1 MVRMFR
7 QSLGE
12 KRKEVAA
19 CCCKTTDT
27 EIFSNKKKNN
37 WFLEIF
43 KFGSLDICGSFS
55 VKSVKATGVFELAF
69 FGTALVQNTFGGLI
83 LFHSIAVYT
92 TYITIYINKWQMSV
106 YLHCIYTVYVMILY
120 PSFPSNKSNSFHPL
134 IGISDMFCKKERSLY
149 CFLTGL
155 ESWTNPSGPNAT
167 KLGNGSCWW
176 RLNREPRARVTWGWG
191 HRRDQQPSNYRI
203 HLQKIFDSWL
213 WGINPGETWSL

>member
-1 MVRMFR
+1 MFR

-92 TYITIYINKWQMSV
+92 TYITIYINK
-106 YLHCIYTVYVMILY
+106 
-120 PSFPSNKSNSFHPL
+120 
-134 IGISDMFCKKERSLY
+134 
-149 CFLTGL
+149 
-155 ESWTNPSGPNAT
+155 
-167 KLGNGSCWW
+167 
-176 RLNREPRARVTWGWG
+176 
-191 HRRDQQPSNYRI
+191 
-203 HLQKIFDSWL
+203 
-213 WGINPGETWSL
+213 